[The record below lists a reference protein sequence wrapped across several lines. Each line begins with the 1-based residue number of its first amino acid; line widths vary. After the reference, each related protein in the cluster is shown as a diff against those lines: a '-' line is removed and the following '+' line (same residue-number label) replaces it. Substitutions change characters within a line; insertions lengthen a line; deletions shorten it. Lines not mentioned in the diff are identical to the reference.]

1 MSSRPKVFPRL
12 AILIKICTIKQ
23 VSFIIHARLIQ
34 TRYEAVASKYVEA
47 ELFSGIEWQVEAK
60 GQLLTAGPYHF
71 SPNGLISTKNVRV
84 ERGWWAK
91 W

>member
-1 MSSRPKVFPRL
+1 
-12 AILIKICTIKQ
+12 
-23 VSFIIHARLIQ
+23 
-34 TRYEAVASKYVEA
+34 
-47 ELFSGIEWQVEAK
+47 LFSGIEWQVEAK
-60 GQLLTAGPYHF
+60 GQVLTAGPYHF